1 MTAPRNDSG
10 PIVWASII
18 AVTCLLLLA
27 FDKILFLVVPFLLAL
42 TLYYM
47 LRPLVLR
54 LVLAGMSRSAAA
66 SLVTLVF
73 LVLVVVCG
81 YLMLPWVTLRL
92 SDWQIAVERYLQG
105 GVSLLERSLAGLE
118 EPDSGRIVLNGTVF
132 YGSEERINVPARLR
146 RIGYLFQDY
155 ALFPHM
161 TVKDNVL
168 FGLPSRCK
176 MGQGYKMSVL
186 DTLEMLKIT
195 HLQERYPTQLS
206 GGEKQRVALARALM
220 VEPELL
226 LLDEPLSALD
236 HRTRKD
242 LQSDLKQLQ
251 RVWRIPFV
259 LVTHSR
265 TEMRLLADE
274 VLYLCN
280 GVQVPPPE
288 TNPPG

>member
-1 MTAPRNDSG
+1 MLKAAICKRLPD
-10 PIVWASII
+10 
-18 AVTCLLLLA
+18 
-27 FDKILFLVVPFLLAL
+27 F
-42 TLYYM
+42 TLDVKFSFADGI
-47 LRPLVLR
+47 LVLFGPTG
-54 LVLAGMSRSAAA
+54 AGKTTILNA
-66 SLVTLVF
+66 
-73 LVLVVVCG
+73 
-81 YLMLPWVTLRL
+81 
-92 SDWQIAVERYLQG
+92 
-105 GVSLLERSLAGLE
+105 LAGLE

-259 LVTHSR
+259 LVTHSKS
-265 TEMRLLADE
+265 EMRFLADE
-274 VLYLCN
+274 VIYLN
-280 GVQVPPPE
+280 RGVQVPPPDE
-288 TNPPG
+288 K